1 MDLTR
6 KRSKALNRQAAQLV
20 PWQAMTQQ
28 QRALLATTQGSFVT
42 PTTGLGSYNVV
53 HAYN

>member
-1 MDLTR
+1 M
-6 KRSKALNRQAAQLV
+6 
-20 PWQAMTQQ
+20 PPQAMTQQ
-28 QRALLATTQGSFVT
+28 QRALLAPHKVRSFLT